1 MRLGKANNVIL
12 WNEDL
17 KSVIGALY
25 GSTANFLQT
34 NERYIPLLPRE
45 EDYLPIFP
53 PTPEGMA
60 LPFFR
65 SANRANHQT

>member
-1 MRLGKANNVIL
+1 MKPTKKTDAKGDTAEYILKLGKGKNVIL

-34 NERYIPLLPRE
+34 NERYVPPLPRE
-45 EDYLPIFP
+45 EDYLFGLQ
-53 PTPEGMA
+53 EVC
-60 LPFFR
+60 
-65 SANRANHQT
+65 S